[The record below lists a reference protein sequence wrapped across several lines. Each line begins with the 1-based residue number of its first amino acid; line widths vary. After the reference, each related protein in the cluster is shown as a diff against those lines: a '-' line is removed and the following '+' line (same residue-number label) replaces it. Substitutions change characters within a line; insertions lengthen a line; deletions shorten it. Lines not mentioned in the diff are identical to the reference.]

1 MPAGLGSSTSTA
13 FAGQKRH
20 SRKKEIRTEP
30 YTHEFHDPDPRH
42 HVLLAQPD
50 DIHIPTFLDEF
61 PDFTLQNDQLFNFP
75 TSNDQ
80 NNPLPLHPLPN
91 YTNESL
97 LFDDFETDIDMLN
110 TMQPQVCMS
119 AGSVTETAL
128 TPIEGNESNQCINCD
143 AWLVEPPEESY
154 EEPIFGS
161 AVSADTAE
169 MFVNSAAKRSMLS
182 RSEEMGDNEED
193 TDEERRTITS
203 SCKNLVSERNRR
215 KRLSQQLLALRA
227 LVPNI
232 TKMDKRSVLVDALAY
247 LSSIHEEIE
256 RIKKE
261 ELKHIHNSYVQAPTN
276 TTLQP
281 QRMIESQTQKPKPR
295 PKSQILEID
304 AEKMED
310 RRFVVKI
317 TCKGSSDAGGEVL
330 RIIESLGVEITYTAL
345 DKIKPM
351 LVLVTIFIR
360 MRKQGK
366 MTEEKLKDCI
376 TSTALKSGLLLKN
389 P

>member
-1 MPAGLGSSTSTA
+1 MSSW
-13 FAGQKRH
+13 
-20 SRKKEIRTEP
+20 
-30 YTHEFHDPDPRH
+30 
-42 HVLLAQPD
+42 LNLD
-50 DIHIPTFLDEF
+50 DIHIPTFLHEF

-80 NNPLPLHPLPN
+80 SNPLSLHPLPN
-91 YTNESL
+91 YTDESL
-97 LFDDFETDIDMLN
+97 LSDDFETDTDMLN

-119 AGSVTETAL
+119 AGPVTETAL
-128 TPIEGNESNQCINCD
+128 IPIEGNESNQCINCD
-143 AWLVEPPEESY
+143 AWLVEPPEESFKSY

-161 AVSADTAE
+161 AVSAGTAE
-169 MFVNSAAKRSMLS
+169 MFVNSAAKSSMLS
-182 RSEEMGDNEED
+182 RSEESGDEED

-247 LSSIHEEIE
+247 LSSIHEETE

-261 ELKHIHNSYVQAPTN
+261 EPIHIHNSYVKAPTDA
-276 TTLQP
+276 TLQP

-310 RRFVVKI
+310 RRFIVKI

>member
-1 MPAGLGSSTSTA
+1 MESDLGPFLFSELNHTPMNTMTQMPDTMSSW
-13 FAGQKRH
+13 
-20 SRKKEIRTEP
+20 
-30 YTHEFHDPDPRH
+30 
-42 HVLLAQPD
+42 LNLD
-50 DIHIPTFLDEF
+50 DIHIPTFLHEF

-80 NNPLPLHPLPN
+80 SNPLSLHPLPN
-91 YTNESL
+91 YTDESL
-97 LFDDFETDIDMLN
+97 LSDDFETDTDMLN
-110 TMQPQVCMS
+110 TMQPQVCMW
-119 AGSVTETAL
+119 AGPVTETAL
-128 TPIEGNESNQCINCD
+128 IPIEGNESNQCINCD
-143 AWLVEPPEESY
+143 AWLVEPPEESFKSY

-169 MFVNSAAKRSMLS
+169 MFVNSAAKSSMLS
-182 RSEEMGDNEED
+182 RSEESGDEED

-247 LSSIHEEIE
+247 LSSIHEETE

-261 ELKHIHNSYVQAPTN
+261 EPKHIHNSYVKAPTDA
-276 TTLQP
+276 TLQP

-310 RRFVVKI
+310 RRFIVKI

>member
-1 MPAGLGSSTSTA
+1 MDSDLGPFLFSELNHTPMNTMTQMPDTMSSW
-13 FAGQKRH
+13 
-20 SRKKEIRTEP
+20 
-30 YTHEFHDPDPRH
+30 
-42 HVLLAQPD
+42 LNLD
-50 DIHIPTFLDEF
+50 DIHIPTFLHEF

-80 NNPLPLHPLPN
+80 SNPLSLHPLPN
-91 YTNESL
+91 YTDESL
-97 LFDDFETDIDMLN
+97 LSDDFETDTDMLN

-119 AGSVTETAL
+119 AGPVTETAL
-128 TPIEGNESNQCINCD
+128 IPIEGNESNQCINCD
-143 AWLVEPPEESY
+143 AWLVEPPEESFKSY

-161 AVSADTAE
+161 AVSAGTAE
-169 MFVNSAAKRSMLS
+169 MFVNSAAKSSMLS
-182 RSEEMGDNEED
+182 RSEESGDEED

-247 LSSIHEEIE
+247 LSSIHEETE

-261 ELKHIHNSYVQAPTN
+261 EPIHIHNSYVKAPTDA
-276 TTLQP
+276 TLQP

-310 RRFVVKI
+310 RRFIVKI

>member
-1 MPAGLGSSTSTA
+1 MESDLGPFQFSELSHTPMNSMTQIPDTMSSW
-13 FAGQKRH
+13 
-20 SRKKEIRTEP
+20 
-30 YTHEFHDPDPRH
+30 
-42 HVLLAQPD
+42 LNLD

-80 NNPLPLHPLPN
+80 NNPLSLHPLPN
-91 YTNESL
+91 YTNEFL

-143 AWLVEPPEESY
+143 GWLVEPPEESY
-154 EEPIFGS
+154 ESYEEPIFRS

-169 MFVNSAAKRSMLS
+169 TFVNSAAKRSMLS
-182 RSEEMGDNEED
+182 RSEENGDNEED

-232 TKMDKRSVLVDALAY
+232 TKVTTKLANSLCNLGWAWALGW
-247 LSSIHEEIE
+247 
-256 RIKKE
+256 
-261 ELKHIHNSYVQAPTN
+261 T
-276 TTLQP
+276 
-281 QRMIESQTQKPKPR
+281 
-295 PKSQILEID
+295 
-304 AEKMED
+304 
-310 RRFVVKI
+310 
-317 TCKGSSDAGGEVL
+317 
-330 RIIESLGVEITYTAL
+330 
-345 DKIKPM
+345 
-351 LVLVTIFIR
+351 
-360 MRKQGK
+360 
-366 MTEEKLKDCI
+366 
-376 TSTALKSGLLLKN
+376 
-389 P
+389 